1 MRKLLLLLA
10 VLAAPLW
17 AAKRITLSLDGQ
29 WEITD
34 SIDGEQQ
41 PAAYSHHAPVPGLS
55 HSAVPGFKDVDQ
67 FESRELIQNRV
78 SRNLAPASAQVSN
91 AGVSRQQRN
100 WFWYRRQFEIP
111 AIRRVATL
119 RINKAQFG
127 ATVWLNGK
135 RVGEHLPCF
144 SAAIFDVSGILRQGS
159 NKS

>member
-17 AAKRITLSLDGQ
+17 AAKRITLSLDGP

-67 FESRELIQNRV
+67 LSTT
-78 SRNLAPASAQVSN
+78 APLST
-91 AGVSRQQRN
+91 
-100 WFWYRRQFEIP
+100 
-111 AIRRVATL
+111 IRRLERRAT
-119 RINKAQFG
+119 
-127 ATVWLNGK
+127 T
-135 RVGEHLPCF
+135 
-144 SAAIFDVSGILRQGS
+144 
-159 NKS
+159 